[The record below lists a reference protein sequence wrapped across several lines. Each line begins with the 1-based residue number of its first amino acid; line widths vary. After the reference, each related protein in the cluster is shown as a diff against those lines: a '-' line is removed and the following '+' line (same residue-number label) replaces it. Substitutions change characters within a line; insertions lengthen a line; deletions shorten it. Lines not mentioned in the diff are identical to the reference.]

1 MADLIRRLHFL
12 GSGPATVASAQAVAN
27 ELMHEKQTRESQF
40 ILIGQSLSAARWLA
54 ERDGRRQPRA
64 RRSCS
69 VRCARAASR
78 GPQIDSDDDNN
89 PEIIFA
95 ESDQSYI
102 KKSSPRSCCDVTTTW
117 RARSASSL
125 TSGMAPCAMRT
136 VNRSHSM
143 GRALKRAW
151 LRQARCTGR
160 VRARSELAQAPQ
172 LGREGSALEGH
183 APAVK
188 PGPLAGPGRDP
199 HALPP

>member
-1 MADLIRRLHFL
+1 MVTQGSLFKHYSCMV

-27 ELMHEKQTRESQF
+27 ELMNEKQTRESQF

-102 KKSSPRSCCDVTTTW
+102 KKL
-117 RARSASSL
+117 AAEL
-125 TSGMAPCAMRT
+125 
-136 VNRSHSM
+136 
-143 GRALKRAW
+143 
-151 LRQARCTGR
+151 LRCHDD
-160 VRARSELAQAPQ
+160 
-172 LGREGSALEGH
+172 LEGKISFVFDERH
-183 APAVK
+183 GTLRNAHGQPKPFDGEGLEAGLAATSPLYG
-188 PGPLAGPGRDP
+188 PGPSWRKHPSSEEKEVRSRDMP
-199 HALPP
+199 RR